1 MVTSK
6 ARVMGL
12 ITKLAVEPDSARRV
26 RDLES
31 KDLAGKIVVELQ
43 KNQSPRWRNRVKWWT
58 EGDEDVGREEKRFLE
73 DCLWRTILWVKRG
86 RPEWQSEARPTLNK
100 TKEAMPV
107 FHLSFWNASFLL
119 SPWACLVP
127 LTVSS
132 VWRIFCPDIWWLIS

>member
-43 KNQSPRWRNRVKWWT
+43 KNQSPRWRNRVKW
-58 EGDEDVGREEKRFLE
+58 
-73 DCLWRTILWVKRG
+73 
-86 RPEWQSEARPTLNK
+86 
-100 TKEAMPV
+100 
-107 FHLSFWNASFLL
+107 
-119 SPWACLVP
+119 
-127 LTVSS
+127 
-132 VWRIFCPDIWWLIS
+132 